1 MNAHDLM
8 TPNPATVT
16 RQSTVADALDIMR
29 ELDVRHVPVV
39 HDGVLVGMLSD
50 RDVAH
55 IDVARLLS
63 TEGADALRRELV
75 APVVTVMRSD
85 VIFVEPDTDVN
96 DVVELLIENR
106 IGAIPVVRSDT
117 REVVG
122 IVSYIDALR
131 ALVDPVAARMTAEP

>member
-96 DVVELLIENR
+96 DVVELLIENK

-131 ALVDPVAARMTAEP
+131 ALVDLLQPE

>member
-1 MNAHDLM
+1 MNARDLM

-16 RQSTVADALDIMR
+16 RQSMIAEALDIMR

-55 IDVARLLS
+55 IDVVRLLAN
-63 TEGADALRRELV
+63 EGADVLRRELA
-75 APVVTVMRSD
+75 APVLTVMRSG
-85 VIFVEPDTDVN
+85 VIFVEPEDDMN
-96 DVVELLIENR
+96 DVVELLIENK
-106 IGAIPVVRSDT
+106 IGAVPVARPDT

-122 IVSYIDALR
+122 IVSYIDALG
-131 ALVDPVAARMTAEP
+131 ALRDLPQGE